1 MYGDY
6 LIGYLQIVVET
17 YLTLTYTPL
26 HLRVIR
32 LPQKISEHTRKVGRS
47 RVFRICPIGED

>member
-6 LIGYLQIVVET
+6 LIGYLQIVVEN
-17 YLTLTYTPL
+17 YLTLTYIPL

-32 LPQKISEHTRKVGRS
+32 LQKK
-47 RVFRICPIGED
+47 FRNMQER